1 MDIVGTAEASVYKSR
16 DHGHGHMVSF
26 TWVKEK
32 LVKATTGQCTKDMH
46 RLLWEC
52 IVRGP
57 KLPRFRSMVRKDILE
72 EGGM

>member
-1 MDIVGTAEASVYKSR
+1 
-16 DHGHGHMVSF
+16 MVSF